1 MQIKINIKNNQNYIH
16 NLAYIKAL
24 LINKTIESLNI
35 NYDEKIQLKNEVLEY
50 LKNN

>member
-1 MQIKINIKNNQNYIH
+1 MQVKIIIENNENYIH

-24 LINKTIESLNI
+24 LINKTIEGLEISYN
-35 NYDEKIQLKNEVLEY
+35 EKIRLKNEVLEY